1 MENIREYSFNN
12 NFVYSLLGD
21 DVIKKMIQVEWTKQR
36 NLQVMWACNPSFAL
50 ASKGFELLGLRIGV
64 QIRYD
69 SKRESQR
76 PNVVARG
83 IKN

>member
-36 NLQVMWACNPSFAL
+36 NLQVM
-50 ASKGFELLGLRIGV
+50 
-64 QIRYD
+64 
-69 SKRESQR
+69 
-76 PNVVARG
+76 
-83 IKN
+83 